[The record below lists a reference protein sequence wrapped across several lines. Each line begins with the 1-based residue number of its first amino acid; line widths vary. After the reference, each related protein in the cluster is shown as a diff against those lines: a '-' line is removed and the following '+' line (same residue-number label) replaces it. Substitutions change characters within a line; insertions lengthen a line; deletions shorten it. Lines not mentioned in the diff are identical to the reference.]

1 MKPRQIPVQHGE
13 PFFRMPRPIAK
24 KAVDGLVLGADRGSN
39 MFIYKALSA
48 VAAAAFGAALVL
60 AIPGFSPE
68 VEARTPPPVVKADRI
83 DIQPAAPACNEQ
95 AWPYYN
101 ASCLQRHSG
110 QTRTVRL
117 VTTDRVTR

>member
-1 MKPRQIPVQHGE
+1 
-13 PFFRMPRPIAK
+13 
-24 KAVDGLVLGADRGSN
+24 

-48 VAAAAFGAALVL
+48 VAAAAFGAAIVL

-68 VEARTPPPVVKADRI
+68 VEARTPAPVVKSDRL
-83 DIQPAAPACNEQ
+83 DIPPPAPTCAEQ

-101 ASCLQRHSG
+101 ASCLRSDRPNTQP
-110 QTRTVRL
+110 RTVRI